1 MRNKLGY
8 VTVIASVTMSL
19 LAAMAVW
26 VGATEGEAPA
36 AEVPPSGAVIS
47 PEVKGEL
54 PTQYSQHYLGLDPDA
69 PDVQITLTLTYDPQ
83 DQPELDRGIG
93 FWVLDANGLRRVE
106 AGARFHEANVSI
118 AAGMRE
124 ANIPNNQLRAT
135 FKAAGMGRYTVVVY
149 NNSSVPAT
157 YVLKAEHAT
166 LMDES
171 GQVSAVTPPVTTV
184 EATPTPAVTAVR
196 AVTRTA
202 QPGETYIVQAGDTLS
217 LIAANIYGRSSLWPK
232 LCAFNNLQ
240 NCNLLA
246 IGQQLRLPTLEQ
258 LDTIEAPSGA
268 QTPAVPTATPT
279 PTS

>member
-8 VTVIASVTMSL
+8 VTAITLVTMSL

-26 VGATEGEAPA
+26 VGAVEGEAPT
-36 AEVPPSGAVIS
+36 AEATPSGAIIS
-47 PEVKGEL
+47 TEVKGEL
-54 PTQYSQHYLGLDPDA
+54 STQYSQHYLGLDPDA
-69 PDVQITLTLTYDPQ
+69 PDAQITLTLTYDPQ
-83 DQPELDRGIG
+83 DKPELDRGIG
-93 FWVLDANGLRRVE
+93 FWVLDVNGLRQVE

-118 AAGMRE
+118 AAGTRE
-124 ANIPNNQLRAT
+124 ANAPNNQLRAS
-135 FKAAGMGRYTVVVY
+135 FKAAGMSRYTVVVY

-157 YVLKAEHAT
+157 YVLKAERAT
-166 LMDES
+166 LVDES
-171 GQVSAVTPPVTTV
+171 GQVSAVTPSAVTA
-184 EATPTPAVTAVR
+184 EATPTPAATAVR

-217 LIAANIYGRSSLWPK
+217 LIAADIYGSSSLWPK

-258 LDTIEAPSGA
+258 LNAI
-268 QTPAVPTATPT
+268 QVPAVPTATPT